1 MPIRGMFMRLA
12 NRMEAIKPS
21 GTMAMAEKA
30 LEIERS
36 GRKLYHLDVGEPD
49 FATPEHIK
57 KAAIEALLNN
67 FTHYTSSLGIIE
79 LRRAIADFLEDRKGI
94 KIDPE
99 KEVIVTPGA
108 KHAIFCACMATLN
121 PGDEVLVLT
130 PTWPTHF
137 TCARATGAKTVEIP
151 CGESYSLNE
160 ELLKEKISNKTRMI
174 IVNSP
179 NNPTGGVLSVSDL
192 KVIADLA
199 AEYDLFILSDEIY
212 DAIVYDGV
220 EVRSIASFENVREN
234 IILINGFSKSYAMTG
249 WRLGYAIANK
259 TIIDAMK
266 RIQQATT
273 TCPASFVQKAGIA
286 ALRGPQDNV
295 RKMVEEYNR
304 RRRYIVKALN
314 EVPGVY
320 CTMPKGAFYVFPRLP
335 DLKMSSFEVSMKL
348 LEEEGVC
355 SIPGSVFGECGEG
368 HIRLSY
374 ATSFETIVE
383 AMKRIK
389 NFFEKYLEG
398 KNKRAF

>member
-1 MPIRGMFMRLA
+1 MRLA
-12 NRMEAIKPS
+12 NRMESIKPS
-21 GTMAMAEKA
+21 GTIAMAEKA
-30 LEIERS
+30 LEMERS

-57 KAAIEALLNN
+57 KAAIEALVND

-79 LRRAIADFLEDRKGI
+79 LRKAIADFLKDRKGI
-94 KIDPE
+94 KINPE

-121 PGDEVLVLT
+121 PGDEVLVLA

-137 TCARATGAKTVEIP
+137 TCARAAGAKTIEIP
-151 CGESYSLNE
+151 CGETYSLNE
-160 ELLKEKISNKTRMI
+160 ELLKEKISSKTRMI

-179 NNPTGGVLSVSDL
+179 NNPTGGVLSVDEL
-192 KVIADLA
+192 RVIADLA
-199 AEYDLFILSDEIY
+199 AEYNLLVLSDEIY
-212 DAIVYDGV
+212 DEIVYEGIKI
-220 EVRSIASFENVREN
+220 RSIANFEDVREN

-249 WRLGYAIANK
+249 WRLGYAVANE

-273 TCPASFVQKAGIA
+273 TCPASFVQKAGVA
-286 ALRGPQDNV
+286 ALRGPQDDV
-295 RKMVEEYNR
+295 RRMVEEYDK
-304 RRRYIVKALN
+304 RRRYIVEALN
-314 EVPGVY
+314 KISGVY
-320 CTMPKGAFYVFPRLP
+320 CAMPKGAFYVFPRLSN
-335 DLKMSSFEVSMKL
+335 LKMSSFEASMKL

-374 ATSFETIVE
+374 ATNLETIVE
-383 AMKRIK
+383 AVKRIK
-389 NFFEKYLEG
+389 NFVEKYL
-398 KNKRAF
+398 